1 MKKANQIVIFIIT
14 CVWLS
19 VAAAGGDH
27 DHVMHKQPITQQK
40 QVYHTHNKEAIKN
53 QQNSHN
59 DGDHNEEPVVVLSST
74 AREQNQIKIAT
85 AQSQHIEQML
95 PVFGKIVPIQNKQI
109 DIYPRFAG
117 VVKSLPYRLGD
128 HVEKGNILATIES
141 NESLQNYT
149 IKVPFSGTLIKQHV
163 NVGKLV
169 KPEQAIYE
177 LADLSSVWVDLFVY
191 RKDASHVS
199 KDDKVYVNLENNKST
214 TIESHLHYISPV
226 GNEHTQSI
234 IARATLPNKEMKWIP
249 GLYVDA
255 QIVITSKKVSVAV
268 SRDAIQT
275 LDGKTV
281 VFVETKP
288 NTFSPERVT
297 LGLKDHRFVQVVSG
311 IQSGMRYV
319 SKNSFILKAELEK
332 SSAEHSH

>member
-1 MKKANQIVIFIIT
+1 MKKANQVVIFIIT
-14 CVWLS
+14 CVWLT
-19 VAAAGGDH
+19 VAVAGGDH
-27 DHVMHKQPITQQK
+27 DHASHEQPITQQK
-40 QVYHTHNKEAIKN
+40 QVDHAHNKETIKN
-53 QQNSHN
+53 QHNSHN
-59 DGDHNEEPVVVLSST
+59 DEDHDEEQVVVLSSQSM
-74 AREQNQIKIAT
+74 EQNQIKIAT
-85 AQSQHIEQML
+85 AQPQLIERML
-95 PVFGKIVPIQNKQI
+95 PVFGKIVPVQNKQI

-117 VVKSLPYRLGD
+117 IVKSLPYQLGD

-149 IKVPFSGTLIKQHV
+149 IKAPFSGTLIKQHA

-191 RKDASHVS
+191 RKDASHIS

-214 TIESHLHYISPV
+214 KIESHIHYISPV

-234 IARATLPNKEMKWIP
+234 IARATLPNKQKKWIP

-268 SRDAIQT
+268 SRGAIQT
-275 LDGKTV
+275 LDGKKV

-288 NTFSPERVT
+288 NTFSPEVVT
-297 LGLKDHRFVQVVSG
+297 LGLKDNHFVQVVSG
-311 IQSGMRYV
+311 IHSGMRYV